1 MLLTVI
7 NNLPGLGK
15 LTITED
21 TDKNVPKIIKN
32 PECNCCQTQI
42 TRFVSFCF
50 GFFSSF
56 CTYTGIQITFLF
68 NILLFKQRTIY
79 YRSRK
84 NLVSGTFRVYKWEVQ
99 TSITGHWFCGGRQ
112 WPVLRIL
119 FRAISRS
126 SVLKVLQEN

>member
-42 TRFVSFCF
+42 TRFVSFLLW
-50 GFFSSF
+50 FFFLVSALILEF
-56 CTYTGIQITFLF
+56 QITFLF

-126 SVLKVLQEN
+126 SVLKVL